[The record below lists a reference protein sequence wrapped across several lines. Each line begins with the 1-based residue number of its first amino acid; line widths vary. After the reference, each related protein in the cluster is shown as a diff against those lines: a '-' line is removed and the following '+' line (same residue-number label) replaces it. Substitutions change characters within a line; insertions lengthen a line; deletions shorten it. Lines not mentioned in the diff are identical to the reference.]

1 MNHKLLAT
9 VIAGLGLFVLLL
21 PVVGA
26 QGGGAGPMP
35 QQEELTPR
43 EAARR
48 DAERLAQEATQKVRS
63 FTAYADGYFEKASK
77 SPVLGWGAAA
87 GGALVGALALFFGW
101 TLVQSLLVPSAPVL
115 GLATGGFLA
124 FCIIEALYTQRP
136 VWFKLTLLSVGGA
149 MGIGL
154 YLFSALRAKPVAAFL
169 VIISPFLILAGFLF
183 PFNAALGLVFFC
195 AGFLAGFLAMV
206 EVRPLSI
213 VATSMFGSCAL
224 LGVWGLLSHLIGE
237 DVAFV
242 QDSFQWLTDNP
253 TMLLI
258 GWAALALIGII
269 IQFATGPR
277 GSLEG

>member
-1 MNHKLLAT
+1 MNHKLLAA
-9 VIAGLGLFVLLL
+9 VIVGLGLFVLLL
-21 PVVGA
+21 PAVGA
-26 QGGGAGPMP
+26 QGGGAGPVP

-77 SPVLGWGAAA
+77 SPLLGWGAAA

-101 TLVQSLLVPSAPVL
+101 TLV
-115 GLATGGFLA
+115 GLATGAFLA

-183 PFNAALGLVFFC
+183 PFNATLGLVFFC
-195 AGFLAGFLAMV
+195 AGFVAGFLAMV

-224 LGVWGLLSHLIGE
+224 LGVWGLLSHLMGE

-242 QDSFQWLTDNP
+242 EDSFQWLTDNP

-258 GWAALALIGII
+258 GWAALALIGTI